1 MGGARVNATAA
12 GSRHS
17 CPVSQSV
24 GPERVWPRD
33 RRRRSPADFP
43 LGGHNAPPGSRLL
56 TDITC
61 ATADQPACHVIATTA
76 AHIPSDRRAAC
87 TIDLHRVFT
96 KTLENYY
103 YYFFVAK
110 FNTYFLYYYFCEICE
125 IVFSFFMS
133 TGIFISTRL

>member
-87 TIDLHRVFT
+87 TIDLHRVFRKHW
-96 KTLENYY
+96 KTIIIIFSLRNLILIFYTIIFAKSVKL
-103 YYFFVAK
+103 YFH
-110 FNTYFLYYYFCEICE
+110 
-125 IVFSFFMS
+125 FSCL
-133 TGIFISTRL
+133 RVYL